1 MTWNK
6 KPWAAKVYE
15 FVNIDGRFVVGRGRQ
30 RAAQVKICLLNVLKY
45 SNPCSNP
52 INND

>member
-1 MTWNK
+1 MFWVRTMTWNK

-30 RAAQVKICLLNVLKY
+30 RAAQIKICLLKAFERFE
-45 SNPCSNP
+45 
-52 INND
+52 IF